1 MFASTKIIGLYAK
14 KRYKRYFVLAQ
25 LLQVIQGYINNQS
38 RPMVNTWIK

>member
-25 LLQVIQGYINNQS
+25 LLQVIQGYINKNHCVT
-38 RPMVNTWIK
+38 PDYF